1 MALPSR
7 RAAAAGQLLAVAS
20 ILVLPAGST
29 GVAQAQQVI
38 DHQKPLLTL
47 FVHGITLTHHEFIG
61 PFCDICS
68 YDTHRRV
75 VRQITLL
82 GDGSLRSGGAYN
94 ELEDG
99 SPAFAS
105 TVSGKGAPGTFELL
119 NQAIAGANLEFQPG
133 GCSDVIQLDRPESE
147 DYVQR
152 LTLFHDYDLVWL
164 TAGNDKVVEIKLDSA
179 AFFECPFDLR
189 TVIGLILQYEQ
200 EALAY
205 TPHVSAS
212 R

>member
-20 ILVLPAGST
+20 ILVLPDGST

-75 VRQITLL
+75 VRQITLFV
-82 GDGSLRSGGAYN
+82 DGSLRSVDAYN

-105 TVSGKGAPGTFELL
+105 TVSGKGAPGTFDLL
-119 NQAIAGANLEFQPG
+119 NHPIPRPNLPSHPGAP
-133 GCSDVIQLDRPESE
+133 
-147 DYVQR
+147 
-152 LTLFHDYDLVWL
+152 
-164 TAGNDKVVEIKLDSA
+164 
-179 AFFECPFDLR
+179 
-189 TVIGLILQYEQ
+189 
-200 EALAY
+200 
-205 TPHVSAS
+205 
-212 R
+212 